1 MRLFQPPKTEALL
14 ITFPMTTTAI
24 ASVLGILGVAAVV
37 PVVDAT
43 DSPWWIAAI
52 VVPLAGFAAWLVR
65 YILEQQKQRDAIVSA
80 REEKREA
87 REELRA
93 EQATVQTRAMQ
104 QCVDE
109 LRALNAAQV
118 AARQAIED
126 IPDRVVQQLQQR
138 KLA

>member
-1 MRLFQPPKTEALL
+1 MRLFQPTKTEALL
-14 ITFPMTTTAI
+14 IPMPMTTTAI
-24 ASVLGILGVAAVV
+24 ASALGILGVAAVV

-65 YILEQQKQRDAIVSA
+65 YILEEQRARDAVVSA
-80 REEKREA
+80 REQKREE

-93 EQATVQTRAMQ
+93 EQAAVQTRAMEA
-104 QCVDE
+104 CVAE
-109 LRALNAAQV
+109 LRTLNSSQV
-118 AARQAIED
+118 AVAAAIED